1 LSIVKDKKIISR
13 PFYEQRV
20 MDWMGRPVVK
30 VLSGIRRCGKSSILI
45 RCKERLA
52 AQGVPESA
60 ILHINMEL
68 LANDRFRD
76 IHLLDREVH

>member
-1 LSIVKDKKIISR
+1 
-13 PFYEQRV
+13 

-52 AQGVPESA
+52 AQGGPESV
-60 ILHINMEL
+60 ILHINIEL
-68 LANDRFRD
+68 LAKGFPQKWFR
-76 IHLLDREVH
+76 IVAE